1 MEDFVSMVRAVV
13 AFRKSDNHIEKIYD
27 SIKAAREGIRN
38 YNRTSDCNNKLSVGV
53 TNFLEEDYDKFVHS
67 IEHGN

>member
-1 MEDFVSMVRAVV
+1 MVRAVV
-13 AFRKSDNHIEKIYD
+13 TFRKSDNHIEKIYD
-27 SIKAAREGIRN
+27 SIKSAREAIRT

-53 TNFLEEDYDKFVHS
+53 TNFLEEDYDKFVYS